1 MYCVK
6 KIVDD
11 LFWIGGNDRR
21 LALFENVY
29 PIPEG
34 VSYNSYLLMDEKSVL
49 LDTVDQS
56 VSTLFFENLEHVL
69 SGRELDYLVI
79 NHMEPDHAATLS
91 EVLRRY
97 PSCTLV
103 GNAKTLSMVSAFFPD
118 ATFPNMRTVKEG
130 DMLETGRHALTFVMA
145 PMVHW
150 PEVMVTYDITDHIL
164 FSADAFGTFGALNG
178 GLFADRA
185 SFEREYLSS
194 ARRYYTNIV
203 GKYGTQVQALL
214 KKASALTLNIVC
226 PLHGPVWRGA
236 DILWFVEKHK
246 RWSSWQPEEQG
257 VLIAYGSVYGHTEN
271 AANLLASMLD
281 DLGVRSISVYDVS
294 STDCSYLLA
303 EAFRYSHLVFAS
315 STYNMGIFTP
325 METLLLDLKDHDL
338 KNRTVALIE
347 NGSWAPQSGKKM
359 KELLDSM
366 KNMRILEPMV
376 SIRSALAP
384 CQLQELKTLAEQI
397 AKEII
402 Q

>member
-185 SFEREYLSS
+185 SFEREYLNS

-214 KKASALTLNIVC
+214 KKASALALNIVC

>member
-1 MYCVK
+1 M
-6 KIVDD
+6 
-11 LFWIGGNDRR
+11 
-21 LALFENVY
+21 
-29 PIPEG
+29 
-34 VSYNSYLLMDEKSVL
+34 
-49 LDTVDQS
+49 
-56 VSTLFFENLEHVL
+56 
-69 SGRELDYLVI
+69 
-79 NHMEPDHAATLS
+79 
-91 EVLRRY
+91 
-97 PSCTLV
+97 
-103 GNAKTLSMVSAFFPD
+103 
-118 ATFPNMRTVKEG
+118 
-130 DMLETGRHALTFVMA
+130 
-145 PMVHW
+145 
-150 PEVMVTYDITDHIL
+150 
-164 FSADAFGTFGALNG
+164 
-178 GLFADRA
+178 
-185 SFEREYLSS
+185 
-194 ARRYYTNIV
+194 
-203 GKYGTQVQALL
+203 
-214 KKASALTLNIVC
+214 
-226 PLHGPVWRGA
+226 
-236 DILWFVEKHK
+236 EKHK